1 MPLQTR
7 AAGAAETRGPAEA
20 AVLVFQVGD
29 ARCALPLDAVL
40 EVVRAVRITP
50 LPTAPAVIEGVID
63 VRGDLVPVLDLR
75 ARLGMAPVAV
85 RPDHVLILARAADRT
100 VAVRA
105 DAVEW
110 IASLDASRLVPPER
124 VARGIGYLAGV
135 GRTPDGI
142 VLVHDLDAFMR
153 QGEAEALETALARH
167 RPAARVDA

>member
-1 MPLQTR
+1 MPLQTPS
-7 AAGAAETRGPAEA
+7 AEAAETDPRAA
-20 AVLVFQVGD
+20 AVLVFQLGGG
-29 ARCALPLDAVL
+29 RCALPLAAVL

-50 LPTAPAVIEGVID
+50 LPTAPAVVEGVID
-63 VRGDLVPVLDLR
+63 VRGELVPVLDLR
-75 ARLGMAPVAV
+75 ARLGMAPVPA
-85 RPDHVLILARAADRT
+85 RPEQVLILARAGGRT

-110 IASLDASRLVPPER
+110 IASLDASRLVEPER

-153 QGEAEALETALARH
+153 QGEAEALATALARH

>member
-1 MPLQTR
+1 
-7 AAGAAETRGPAEA
+7 
-20 AVLVFQVGD
+20 
-29 ARCALPLDAVL
+29 
-40 EVVRAVRITP
+40 
-50 LPTAPAVIEGVID
+50 VIEGVID

-85 RPDHVLILARAADRT
+85 RPDHILILARAGDRT

-110 IASLDASRLVPPER
+110 IASLDGSRLVQPER

-153 QGEAEALETALARH
+153 QGEAEVLETALARH